1 MNEIECL
8 LSQAA
13 QEGRWALSEIEVY
26 EVLDRLDLTTPKR
39 FLAAIKDIPLP
50 ADVLQDRLASLPGE
64 KVVLKVSSHKT
75 LHKTESGGVK
85 VCAKAEAAARLSEMK
100 SKFPDADGILLSEFV
115 PHAVFSLGQELMLGA
130 RADKA
135 FGPILTLGIGGTDAE
150 GLTSALK
157 PGFSPAI
164 AATKLAAGGGSWQ
177 HFLDRAWIWRY
188 VSGNVRGGKR
198 LAEDAAMLQWLD
210 GFQRLLDR
218 FCDGGSSPWTI
229 EEVEVNPLAVSDER
243 IVALDGVLRFRK
255 SQAGTRDFPSSKAVW
270 SLLRPATVAVAG
282 VSEKKMNMGRI
293 ILNNVLEAGFDKSR
307 LFVLKDYPGEI
318 DGAKCYKSPAD
329 FPEPVDMF
337 VVAVP
342 SPEVP
347 GLLRQSAES
356 GKVRGVSLISG
367 GMGEKAGSEKV
378 KDEVLAVIAEGRRK
392 NPDFAV
398 SGGNS
403 MGIVSVPAKVN
414 TFFIP
419 KKKLVIG
426 AAENAAHART
436 AFISQSGAFVIS
448 MVSKMEWLKPA
459 YCVTVG
465 NQMDVTVC
473 DYVEQVVEDDTV
485 KVILVYL
492 EGLKEE
498 DGLKLAHSVAR
509 ARASGQ
515 TVIVYKAGRT
525 PTGTKAVMGHTA
537 SIAGDFVVMRAIL
550 SCAGA
555 WVAEDFDQF
564 EDLTQMA
571 CFCHGR
577 GHGGPHPAARTR
589 QRRHPGRSAGQE
601 AGRHP
606 QEVQA
611 RFHRGRA
618 QPSRRHT
625 HGAGRALDRSHGCG
639 PGLASGG
646 LSLGGRHP
654 PDAGHEDPA
663 GRGAGG
669 LLPGEAGGTGPGLGQ
684 AGRLQR
690 SLRLALRAV
699 RGRGASTRPAG
710 VPVRGPGAA
719 GHGRLLQTVADTRSE
734 TSYLRPKGQE
744 HDQNPAAHH
753 ALRLE
758 GPRGPS
764 SQSAG
769 PASAPALRRRPPARA
784 APLRRGRRRLFRLFQ
799 APGHR

>member
-1 MNEIECL
+1 MNDIGAL
-8 LSQAA
+8 LAKAA
-13 QEGRWALSEIEVY
+13 AEGRSSLSEMEVY
-26 EVLDRLDLTTPKR
+26 DVLDKLGLTTPKR
-39 FLAAIKDIPLP
+39 FLAGIKDIPLP
-50 ADVLQDRLASLPGE
+50 AAELKTRLAALPGE

-85 VCAKAEAAARLSEMK
+85 VCAKADAAAKLSEMK
-100 SKFPDADGILLSEFV
+100 SKFKDADDILVTEFV

-135 FGPILTLGIGGTDAE
+135 FGPIMTLGIGGTDAE

-164 AATKLAAGGGSWQ
+164 AAVKLVPDSGGWQ
-177 HFLDRAWIWRY
+177 RFLDRAWIWRY

-210 GFQRLLDR
+210 GFRRLLED
-218 FCDGGSSPWTI
+218 FSDGGSSPWAI
-229 EEVEVNPLAVSDER
+229 EEVEVNPLAISDGR
-243 IVALDGVLRFRK
+243 IVALDGVLRLRK
-255 SQAGTRDFPSSKAVW
+255 AQSATRVFPSAKAVW
-270 SLLRPATVAVAG
+270 SLLKPATVAVAG

-293 ILNNVLEAGFDKSR
+293 ILGNVIEAGFDKDR
-307 LFVLKDYPGEI
+307 LFVLKDYAGEI
-318 DGAKCYKSPAD
+318 DGVRCFKSPAD

-347 GLLRQSAES
+347 ELLRQSAAS
-356 GKVRGVSLISG
+356 GKVRGIALISG

-378 KDEVLAVIAEGRRK
+378 KDEVLRVIAEGRRQ

-403 MGIVSVPAKVN
+403 LGIVSVPAKVN

-419 KKKLVIG
+419 KQKLVLG
-426 AAENAAHART
+426 AEENPAHART

-448 MVSKMEWLKPA
+448 VVSKMEWLKPT

-492 EGLKEE
+492 EGLQEE

-509 ARASGQ
+509 ARASGK

-537 SIAGDFVVMRAIL
+537 SIAGDFVVLRSVMTA
-550 SCAGA
+550 AGA
-555 WVAEDFDQF
+555 LVADDFDQF
-564 EDLTQMA
+564 EDLAQMA

-577 GHGGPHPAARTR
+577 SLGQGRLFALSNAGFETAGMADNILPHGPVSAVVPDAALGKRLADILKKHKLDSIVDVRNPLDVTPMAPDAPLIEVAAAVLESPLVDCLLAAGIPLTPAMKTLPEEGLAESFPAKLGELAKASGKPVVCSVACGSLYEPYVAQARK
-589 QRRHPGRSAGQE
+589 HGLPVFRSA
-601 AGRHP
+601 
-606 QEVQA
+606 
-611 RFHRGRA
+611 
-618 QPSRRHT
+618 
-625 HGAGRALDRSHGCG
+625 DR
-639 PGLASGG
+639 
-646 LSLGGRHP
+646 
-654 PDAGHEDPA
+654 
-663 GRGAGG
+663 
-669 LLPGEAGGTGPGLGQ
+669 
-684 AGRLQR
+684 
-690 SLRLALRAV
+690 ALRAM
-699 RGRGASTRPAG
+699 
-710 VPVRGPGAA
+710 AA
-719 GHGRLLQTVADTRSE
+719 FS
-734 TSYLRPKGQE
+734 
-744 HDQNPAAHH
+744 
-753 ALRLE
+753 
-758 GPRGPS
+758 
-764 SQSAG
+764 
-769 PASAPALRRRPPARA
+769 RR
-784 APLRRGRRRLFRLFQ
+784 
-799 APGHR
+799 